1 MDKASAYGAGDCRF
15 ESCRGHSCRTLGWP
29 ARLQTDLEDR
39 WTRDDVLR
47 TLALTGEGQGPSFL
61 AREGD
66 ERGKELIFP
75 THFAHARAPL
85 RMWSSVGSPSNMES
99 ARCPQRA
106 TTRTSWLARASHGR
120 EREREMEVCALVAV
134 VARTGHGGVSW
145 LRVAPSTHEHRL
157 RPTHDSQRLRRALG
171 GQREA
176 TPRGADLEDSARA
189 RARAKL
195 REHTRTRAGVAR
207 ARRGVA
213 PRPPRAGG
221 ALGAARRSQGSH
233 GLAPIEAP
241 PPLSPRQKK
250 LPSAGCFPLGA
261 ACTSQF
267 FLARREIGEE
277 REGPRGGAGRAQ
289 SREQGAAGAKKKT
302 ATPPPPPSPCRS
314 FA

>member
-195 REHTRTRAGVAR
+195 RAHTRTRAGVAR

-213 PRPPRAGG
+213 PRPQRGGG

-261 ACTSQF
+261 ACTSQ
-267 FLARREIGEE
+267 LCWRGE
-277 REGPRGGAGRAQ
+277 GGGAGWRGEGGVAGRAR
-289 SREQGAAGAKKKT
+289 SRMVAWAGSSGGPQKRT
-302 ATPPPPPSPCRS
+302 ASPSPLPLSR
-314 FA
+314 